1 MLKKIF
7 LLVVLAL
14 VLLLAYA
21 ATQPAGFHMERSIT
35 INAPAD
41 KVFPLINDLG
51 QWAAWSPWE
60 KKDAAMKR
68 TLSSP
73 SNGVGAS
80 YGWQGNS
87 EVGTGRMLITESTPP
102 SKLLIQLDFIEPFAA
117 RNTSA
122 FNLTPQGTGTQVTW
136 SLQGQNNFVS
146 KLMQV
151 FVSMDSMVGPDYEA
165 GLKSLK
171 ALAEKQATK

>member
-1 MLKKIF
+1 MLKKIGLILAVLIAA
-7 LLVVLAL
+7 LLVA
-14 VLLLAYA
+14 A
-21 ATQPAGFHMERSIT
+21 ATRPDSFRMERSIT

-68 TLSSP
+68 KLSNP
-73 SNGVGAS
+73 SAGVGAS
-80 YGWQGNS
+80 YDWQGNS
-87 EVGTGRMLITESTPP
+87 EVGTGRMQITESTAP
-102 SKLLIQLDFIEPFAA
+102 SKLVIQLDFIEPFAA

-122 FNLTPQGTGTQVTW
+122 FNLTAQGSSTQVTW
-136 SLQGQNNFVS
+136 SLEGQNNFVS

-151 FVSMDSMVGPDYEA
+151 FFSMDSMVGPDYEA
-165 GLKSLK
+165 GLKALK
-171 ALAEKQATK
+171 ALAER